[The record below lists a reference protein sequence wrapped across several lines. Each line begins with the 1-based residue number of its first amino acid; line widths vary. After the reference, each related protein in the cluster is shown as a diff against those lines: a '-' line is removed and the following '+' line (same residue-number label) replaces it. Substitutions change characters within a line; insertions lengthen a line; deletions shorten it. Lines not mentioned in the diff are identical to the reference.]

1 MKLKLPLLDK
11 VMSGDEAFL
20 CFLRGAAGRSVRL
33 TFWPPRLL
41 VKVPCQYLFFSCI
54 EISLSHTG
62 FTILPRSL
70 GSSKVLFDWLYKWG
84 MLEPGVPSLLWLSL
98 IKWQVTSPGHS
109 RALAA
114 IWGFILFFASWNAP
128 HCVITLCLMLGSI
141 EQISD
146 GYLLTFTMLKITDL
160 HQPPPIS
167 VDIRIFSLDY
177 TVLHNDGALEEALE
191 IPP

>member
-1 MKLKLPLLDK
+1 MRDAGAWGSIPALVVIDQMP
-11 VMSGDEAFL
+11 GDL
-20 CFLRGAAGRSVRL
+20 S
-33 TFWPPRLL
+33 WS
-41 VKVPCQYLFFSCI
+41 FSC
-54 EISLSHTG
+54 SGSY
-62 FTILPRSL
+62 L
-70 GSSKVLFDWLYKWG
+70 GVYSVLCP
-84 MLEPGVPSLLWLSL
+84 MEC
-98 IKWQVTSPGHS
+98 
-109 RALAA
+109 
-114 IWGFILFFASWNAP
+114 P

>member
-1 MKLKLPLLDK
+1 
-11 VMSGDEAFL
+11 
-20 CFLRGAAGRSVRL
+20 
-33 TFWPPRLL
+33 
-41 VKVPCQYLFFSCI
+41 
-54 EISLSHTG
+54 
-62 FTILPRSL
+62 
-70 GSSKVLFDWLYKWG
+70 

-98 IKWQVTSPGHS
+98 IKCQVTSPGHS

-114 IWGFILFFASWNAP
+114 IWGFILFFASWNVP

-167 VDIRIFSLDY
+167 VDIRIFSLDC